1 MFSVR
6 KSNKHI
12 YQEKVVFNISYS
24 NLYIM
29 KNFLKSQWQCEQDDT
44 AYRRIGGMFMTE
56 KCVKV
61 VYWKT

>member
-24 NLYIM
+24 NTCM
-29 KNFLKSQWQCEQDDT
+29 KNFLKPQWQCEQGDT
-44 AYRRIGGMFMTE
+44 ADRRIGGMFMTE

-61 VYWKT
+61 VFWKT